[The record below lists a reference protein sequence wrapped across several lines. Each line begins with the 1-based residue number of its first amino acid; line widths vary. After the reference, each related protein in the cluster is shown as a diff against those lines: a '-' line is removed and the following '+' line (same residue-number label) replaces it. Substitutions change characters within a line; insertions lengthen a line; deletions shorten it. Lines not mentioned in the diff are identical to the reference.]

1 MDAVRDKKRRVVTSA
16 IDGMS
21 VKEVRRR
28 LNSVRNQWVNANTE
42 PFYLINPVSTDAMTI
57 QDFSLLFVTGQHKKR
72 HGVKVSDVE
81 TTKKK

>member
-1 MDAVRDKKRRVVTSA
+1 MEHAQDKKRRVVTSA
-16 IDGMS
+16 IEGMS

-42 PFYLINPVSTDAMTI
+42 PFYLINHVSSDGMTI

-72 HGVKVSDVE
+72 HGVKLSDGE
-81 TTKKK
+81 SSKKK